1 MSRIKQV
8 IKRTGALVPF
18 NRQRISNAIYRA
30 AVAVGGRDRQT
41 AERLAS
47 QVVELL
53 EQETPE
59 SATPTVEDIQNVV
72 ERVLIENG
80 HARTAKAYIL
90 YRDER
95 TRRRDQRASRSA
107 RSAENIPWRKIWEVL
122 DWASRYDLDSV
133 ESLAAR
139 LERGEFAQIV
149 HESEKAYQEDIVCAA
164 EMMRERRHQL
174 KIVII
179 AGPSSSGKTTT
190 TIKLGQLLEQMG
202 LSLVPLTVDHYFFD
216 LEMHPKDEHGDYD
229 YETPQALDLGLINE
243 HLVDLIA
250 GKEVRIPFYDFKTGR
265 QYRDHTPMR
274 IGENDVILIDSLH
287 GLYEPM
293 TVDVPPEKKFKLYI
307 EPLLQMRG
315 VTGRYLRWT
324 DLRLMRRMV
333 RDQAFRAYDPQSTLE
348 HWHYVRASEMRN
360 IFPNIGS
367 TDYIVNSAMPYEL
380 PVMKGRLFEHFQRWP
395 ALYEN
400 DPLRQDAYERAVR
413 VSNMLQSIPS
423 IADEEAIPE
432 DSLMREFIG
441 GSCYDYH

>member
-1 MSRIKQV
+1 MNRIKQV

-30 AVAVGGRDRQT
+30 AVAVGGRDRAT
-41 AERLAS
+41 AEGLAT
-47 QVVELL
+47 QVIELL

-59 SATPTVEDIQNVV
+59 GATPTVEDIQNVV
-72 ERVLIENG
+72 ERVLIMNG

-95 TRRRDQRASRSA
+95 NRRREQRASRSA

-122 DWASRYDLDSV
+122 DWSSRYDLDSV
-133 ESLAAR
+133 ANLTAR

-149 HESEKAYQEDIVCAA
+149 HESEKAYQEDIACAA
-164 EMMRERRHQL
+164 EMMRERRDQL
-174 KIVII
+174 RIVII

-190 TIKLGQLLEQMG
+190 TIKLGHLLKEMG

-229 YETPQALDLGLINE
+229 YETPQALDIELINE
-243 HLVDLIA
+243 HLVKLID
-250 GKEVRIPFYDFKTGR
+250 GQEVRIPYYDFKTGR

-293 TVDVPPEKKFKLYI
+293 TRDVPVEQKFKLYI

-333 RDQAFRAYDPQSTLE
+333 RDASFRSYDPQRTLE

-360 IFPNIGS
+360 IFPYIGS

-380 PVMKGRLFEHFQRWP
+380 PIMKARLFARFEEWS
-395 ALYEN
+395 ALYEG
-400 DPLRQDAYERAVR
+400 DPLRQDALERAVR
-413 VSNMLQSIPS
+413 IRNVLQSIPS
-423 IADEEAIPE
+423 IADESIIPN
-432 DSLMREFIG
+432 DSLLREFIG